1 MKKDPELEAMK
12 NEQLEFLS
20 DQIRKGIPVG
30 MLEAIAVI
38 EYQTRLRREREY
50 NSMFN
55 RAKRWIKRILGAQ
68 KP

>member
-1 MKKDPELEAMK
+1 MK

-30 MLEAIAVI
+30 TLEAIAVI
-38 EYQTRLRREREY
+38 EYQARLRREREY

>member
-1 MKKDPELEAMK
+1 
-12 NEQLEFLS
+12 
-20 DQIRKGIPVG
+20 